1 MGLSL
6 YGNSLPTPCWTV
18 PGWALNV
25 IKYSYHEN
33 VCESSTFLLCT
44 ATFTTDV
51 YGNVP
56 NTSKKPLQIIH
67 NRALRALQFKNRYQP
82 INELHTNFSIL
93 KVSDMVHYK
102 QSKIIHFLLTGAK
115 GLPNIMKK
123 LIVPTKKVHQHQT
136 KQRKLYMLTDHVE
149 IFANAH
155 YNVTHLNTSI
165 LQHPSCKYIKSG
177 NSR

>member
-1 MGLSL
+1 M
-6 YGNSLPTPCWTV
+6 
-18 PGWALNV
+18 
-25 IKYSYHEN
+25 
-33 VCESSTFLLCT
+33 
-44 ATFTTDV
+44 
-51 YGNVP
+51 
-56 NTSKKPLQIIH
+56 
-67 NRALRALQFKNRYQP
+67 
-82 INELHTNFSIL
+82 
-93 KVSDMVHYK
+93 
-102 QSKIIHFLLTGAK
+102 TGAK

-165 LQHPSCKYIKSG
+165 LQHPRSRQGASAVQLQRPFCKYIKSG